1 MLANVRRRVLGH
13 LVGGAAAAALLAALP
28 VTAMAQKPPSTL
40 KVVMHSDLK
49 VIDPIWVSAQ
59 IGRTHAYLVYDTLFS
74 LDADLKPQ
82 PQMVDSYTVSPDGL
96 VYTFKLRD
104 GLSWH
109 DGAPVKAEDCIQSIK
124 RWAERDGVGQRL
136 MQHTQSF
143 DVVDDRTFK
152 LTLKNPY
159 GFVIASLAKPGST
172 VPFMMPKRVADT
184 PGTQQI
190 KEATGS
196 GPWIFKT
203 DEWKPGEKV
212 VYLRNPDYKP
222 RAEPPSA
229 LSGGKNVYVDRVE
242 WINITDPQTAAN
254 ALMTGEID
262 ILEQPLIEMLPLLE
276 KDKNIEVKD
285 LNPLGSQYSL
295 RFNVLHKPFDN
306 AKIRQA
312 ALYALNQKDFLL
324 AAINDPKYFKEC
336 KALFICGT
344 PYATDAGF
352 EDKLE
357 SNFAKSKEI
366 LKQEGYDGTPVVLLF
381 ATDTN
386 TGRLTPIAKSLLE
399 RGGFTVDMQAMDWQT
414 VLSRR
419 ARKEPLNAGGWSAF
433 MTSWV
438 SADLLNPIVSAF
450 VGAACEKAAIGWP
463 CDAKI
468 EELRDAFAKTTDP
481 AKRKELATA
490 VQVRESE
497 YPTFAQLGQFNIPMA
512 IRKNITGSLSSPAP
526 VFWNIK
532 KAQ

>member
-1 MLANVRRRVLGH
+1 MMRKMKWAAL
-13 LVGGAAAAALLAALP
+13 AAATTALFAA
-28 VTAMAQKPPSTL
+28 TAEAQTL
-40 KVVMHSDLK
+40 KVVKHSDVK
-49 VIDPIWVSAQ
+49 IVDPIW
-59 IGRTHAYLVYDTLFS
+59 TTAYIVRNYGYMVYDTLLAVDDK
-74 LDADLKPQ
+74 LDVKPQ
-82 PQMVDSYTVSPDGL
+82 MLEGWKVSDDKL
-96 VYTFKLRD
+96 TYTFTLRD
-104 GLSWH
+104 GLKFH
-109 DGAPVKAEDCIQSIK
+109 DGAPVTSEDCIASIK
-124 RWAERDGVGQRL
+124 RWASRDAMGQKL
-136 MQHTQSF
+136 MGFTKALA
-143 DVVDDRTFK
+143 VVDDKTFT
-152 LTLKNPY
+152 LTLTEPY
-159 GFVIASLAKPGST
+159 GLVIESLGKPSSN
-172 VPFMMPKRVADT
+172 VPFIMPKRIAET
-184 PGTQQI
+184 PGNTQI
-190 KEATGS
+190 KEFIGS
-196 GPWIFKT
+196 GPFVFRADLWR
-203 DEWKPGEKV
+203 PGEKT
-212 VYLRNPDYKP
+212 VYDKFKDYKP

-242 WINITDPQTAAN
+242 WINITDAQTAAN

-262 ILEQPLIEMLPLLE
+262 ILEQPLIEMLPLIE

-306 AKIRQA
+306 ARIRQA

-324 AAINDPKYFKEC
+324 AGINDPKYFKEC

-399 RGGFTVDMQAMDWQT
+399 RGGFVVDMQAMDWQT

-438 SADLLNPIVSAF
+438 SADLL
-450 VGAACEKAAIGWP
+450 
-463 CDAKI
+463 
-468 EELRDAFAKTTDP
+468 
-481 AKRKELATA
+481 
-490 VQVRESE
+490 
-497 YPTFAQLGQFNIPMA
+497 
-512 IRKNITGSLSSPAP
+512 
-526 VFWNIK
+526 
-532 KAQ
+532 